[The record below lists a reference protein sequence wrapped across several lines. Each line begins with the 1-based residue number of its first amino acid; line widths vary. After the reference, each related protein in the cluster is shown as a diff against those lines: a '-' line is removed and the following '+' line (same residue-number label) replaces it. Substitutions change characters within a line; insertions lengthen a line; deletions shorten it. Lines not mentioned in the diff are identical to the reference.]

1 MAICAAKR
9 HQSIGAIVLPADY
22 TNGPE
27 SMGLIQA
34 TLHQGEGI
42 AGPYKISA
50 VLMRTTGPL
59 HQARRQFPC
68 WPCKTDLDRC
78 ALCVPTK
85 WVDVSNHNSGSM
97 FGAAISR
104 QVTSMTPHQLA
115 STR

>member
-22 TNGPE
+22 TNDPE

-34 TLHQGEGI
+34 TLHQREGI

-85 WVDVSNHNSGSM
+85 
-97 FGAAISR
+97 
-104 QVTSMTPHQLA
+104 
-115 STR
+115 

>member
-22 TNGPE
+22 TNDLE

-34 TLHQGEGI
+34 TVHQREGI

-59 HQARRQFPC
+59 HQARRHSHVGPAR
-68 WPCKTDLDRC
+68 L
-78 ALCVPTK
+78 
-85 WVDVSNHNSGSM
+85 
-97 FGAAISR
+97 ISIVAR
-104 QVTSMTPHQLA
+104 SVCPLK
-115 STR
+115 R